1 MTTNKECTENLE
13 SGLGGLQ
20 NDFTRIE
27 GGLNDKLHQLEAAI
41 NRMSDLMLSN
51 RATPNPSLSE
61 STTQLAS
68 PVIQSD
74 GNALQSHS
82 EGGRQLFFFELAKL
96 EFPRFSGGDPTEW
109 FAKFLGRPTKVNVEV
124 VSGRTLG
131 RFGPAR
137 FGPTDCKD
145 FDKALSKI
153 KQMGSLRECQQEFER
168 LGNRVHGWSQ
178 KALIGT
184 FIGGLKLKVAEGIRM
199 FKPKTLK

>member
-1 MTTNKECTENLE
+1 MTTNKECIENLE

-27 GGLNDKLHQLEAAI
+27 
-41 NRMSDLMLSN
+41 
-51 RATPNPSLSE
+51 RA
-61 STTQLAS
+61 
-68 PVIQSD
+68 
-74 GNALQSHS
+74 GNVSQSHS
-82 EGGRQLFFFELAKL
+82 EGGRQLFFSKFAKL

-109 FAKFLGRPTKVNVEV
+109 FAKVDQSLNTKTPWNHKKYHWPLFILKEK
-124 VSGRTLG
+124 LIKLW
-131 RFGPAR
+131 AR
-137 FGPTDCKD
+137 FGPTDCED

-153 KQMGSLRECQQEFER
+153 KQMGSLCEYQQKFER

-184 FIGGLKLKVAEGIRM
+184 FIGGLKPEVAEGIRM